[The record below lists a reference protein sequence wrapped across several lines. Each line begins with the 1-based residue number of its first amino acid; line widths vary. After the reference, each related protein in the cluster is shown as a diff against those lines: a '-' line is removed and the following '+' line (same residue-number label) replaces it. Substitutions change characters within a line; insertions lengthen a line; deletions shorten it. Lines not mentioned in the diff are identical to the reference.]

1 LFKSNRLAEKQE
13 KEQDDGKG
21 HGLSGWFKAK
31 VLGKEKE
38 KSPVDTQF
46 LEDLSDLKRVGRYEI
61 VGKLGQGS
69 VGLPGT
75 WWEKRRTNIGRSFS

>member
-1 LFKSNRLAEKQE
+1 MFKSNRLAEKE
-13 KEQDDGKG
+13 ERDQDEGKG

-46 LEDLSDLKRVGRYEI
+46 LEDLSDLRRVGRYKI
-61 VGKLGQGS
+61 VGKLGQGKFLEREPY
-69 VGLPGT
+69 GLAFEGSS
-75 WWEKRRTNIGRSFS
+75 K

>member
-1 LFKSNRLAEKQE
+1 MFKSNRLAEKEE

-46 LEDLSDLKRVGRYEI
+46 LEDLELIDNVFR
-61 VGKLGQGS
+61 
-69 VGLPGT
+69 
-75 WWEKRRTNIGRSFS
+75 